1 MGWEDQGLA
10 WWGRAQR
17 GSARTSC
24 QARLISSRGEGLEV
38 GREVK
43 EEEDLAPPSGGW
55 SRLREGTVLLP
66 VELQSEGEPWPC
78 SGARLAGRQDPHTPD
93 KDT

>member
-1 MGWEDQGLA
+1 MPGGGELRGGLQGPHVRPGL
-10 WWGRAQR
+10 
-17 GSARTSC
+17 SAH
-24 QARLISSRGEGLEV
+24 RGEGLEV

>member
-1 MGWEDQGLA
+1 MPGGGGLRGGLQGPHV
-10 WWGRAQR
+10 RP
-17 GSARTSC
+17 GSSAH
-24 QARLISSRGEGLEV
+24 RGEGLEV

-55 SRLREGTVLLP
+55 SRLREGTVPLP
-66 VELQSEGEPWPC
+66 AEPQSEGEPWSC